1 MKTKAAVLR
10 GVGQDFEITEL
21 DLDPPKAGEVLIR
34 FVAAGLCHS
43 DEHLRHGDIVPR
55 FPIVGGHE
63 GAGIIEEVGQGV
75 TRLKPGDHVICSF
88 LPVCGHC
95 RWCSTGKSNLCDLG
109 ATILDGMLPD
119 GTYRFHQN
127 GEDLGGMSMLGTFS
141 ERAVISENSAIK
153 VDDDLPLDKVVLI
166 GCGVPT
172 GFGSAVH
179 AAATEP
185 GDTIAIYGIGGI
197 GINAVQGAA
206 LAGARNVIAIDP
218 IALKRET
225 AEKLGAT
232 HSAATA
238 EEAQQLITELTR
250 GVGADKA
257 IVTVGVVD
265 SEVVT
270 NAFNAI
276 RKGGTVVVTGL
287 ADPSKTTIEI
297 SGAILTLFEKRI
309 QGSLFGSGDPFHDIP
324 RMVELYQSGD
334 LKLDEL
340 ITTTYTLDQVNQG
353 YEDLIA
359 GKNIRGVIKYAD
371 ACPRDRGDAAGRR
384 RVIARRRPAPA
395 ARGAH
400 GRARGRPARGDRGPA
415 RHRKVHAAAR
425 DRPRLGARRD
435 FRRGQRGAHP
445 GPADRAARPLAGARG
460 RVHAGHVRRRA
471 AARGDAFGRA
481 AVSRGG

>member
-1 MKTKAAVLR
+1 MKTRAAILR
-10 GVGQDFEITEL
+10 GPGQDFEVIEL

-34 FVAAGLCHS
+34 YVAAGLCHS
-43 DEHLRHGDIVPR
+43 DEHLRQGDITPR

-63 GAGIIEEVGQGV
+63 GAGIIEEVGPGV
-75 TRLKPGDHVICSF
+75 TRLQAGDHVICSF

-95 RWCSTGKSNLCDLG
+95 RWCATGKSNLCDMG

-119 GTYRFHQN
+119 GTYRFHAG
-127 GEDLGGMSMLGTFS
+127 GEDFGGMCMLGTFS
-141 ERAVISENSAIK
+141 ERATISANSCVK
-153 VDDDLPLDKVVLI
+153 VDSDLPLDKVVLI

-206 LAGARNVIAIDP
+206 LAGARNVVAIDP
-218 IALKRET
+218 LANKRE
-225 AEKLGAT
+225 AAGQLGAT
-232 HSAATA
+232 HSCETP
-238 EEAQQLITELTR
+238 EEAQELISQLTR

-257 IVTVGVVD
+257 IVTVGVVT

-270 NAFNAI
+270 SAFNAI

-287 ADPSKTTIEI
+287 GDLTKNTIQI
-297 SGAILTLFEKRI
+297 PGGMLTLFEKRI

-340 ITTTYTLDQVNQG
+340 ITTTYTLDQVNEG
-353 YEDLIA
+353 YQDLLD
-359 GKNIRGVIKYAD
+359 GKNIRGVILHS
-371 ACPRDRGDAAGRR
+371 G
-384 RVIARRRPAPA
+384 
-395 ARGAH
+395 
-400 GRARGRPARGDRGPA
+400 
-415 RHRKVHAAAR
+415 
-425 DRPRLGARRD
+425 
-435 FRRGQRGAHP
+435 
-445 GPADRAARPLAGARG
+445 
-460 RVHAGHVRRRA
+460 
-471 AARGDAFGRA
+471 
-481 AVSRGG
+481 S

>member
-1 MKTKAAVLR
+1 MKTRAAILR
-10 GVGQDFEITEL
+10 GTGQDFEITEL
-21 DLDPPKAGEVLIR
+21 DLDGPKAGEVLIR
-34 FVAAGLCHS
+34 YVAAGLCHS

-55 FPIVGGHE
+55 FPLVGGHE
-63 GAGIIEEVGQGV
+63 GAGVIEAVGEGV
-75 TRLKPGDHVICSF
+75 TRLAPGDHVICSF

-95 RWCSTGKSNLCDLG
+95 RWCSTGKSNLCDMG
-109 ATILDGMLPD
+109 ATILDGVLPD
-119 GTYRFHQN
+119 GTYRFHKD
-127 GEDLGGMSMLGTFS
+127 GEDLGGMCMLGTFS
-141 ERAVISENSAIK
+141 EYSVISENSAVK
-153 VDDDLPLDKVVLI
+153 VDPDLPLDKVVLI

-218 IALKRET
+218 VPLKRET

-232 HSAATA
+232 HTAATA

-287 ADPSKTTIEI
+287 ADPMKTTIEI

-324 RMVELYQSGD
+324 RMVELYQAGD

-340 ITTTYTLDQVNQG
+340 ITTTYTLDQINQG
-353 YEDLIA
+353 YQDLLD
-359 GKNIRGVIKYAD
+359 GKNIRGVILHDSA
-371 ACPRDRGDAAGRR
+371 
-384 RVIARRRPAPA
+384 
-395 ARGAH
+395 
-400 GRARGRPARGDRGPA
+400 
-415 RHRKVHAAAR
+415 
-425 DRPRLGARRD
+425 
-435 FRRGQRGAHP
+435 
-445 GPADRAARPLAGARG
+445 
-460 RVHAGHVRRRA
+460 
-471 AARGDAFGRA
+471 
-481 AVSRGG
+481 